1 MRQEHAAGQRNGD
14 DVTDPEI
21 GLIHRRDDN
30 QAAFG
35 NVGPHRA
42 RCHGDHLMAG
52 QRTHDP
58 DRAKAKCRGDDDY
71 LTQTHDSGAQ
81 PPHKGHGLFAVCSA
95 HIVRV
100 HAVDALE

>member
-1 MRQEHAAGQRNGD
+1 M
-14 DVTDPEI
+14 
-21 GLIHRRDDN
+21 HRRDDN

-42 RCHGDHLMAG
+42 RCHGDDLMAG
-52 QRTHDP
+52 QRTHEP
-58 DRAKAKCRGDDDY
+58 DHANAKCRRDHDCF
-71 LTQTHDSGAQ
+71 TQTHDLGAE
-81 PPHKGHGLFAVCSA
+81 PPQTGHGLFAVCSA